1 MSAELDALTAQ
12 VTRMTNVSASAV
24 TLITGIAARIEAAKS
39 SPVQVQALA
48 DELRTDADRLSAAVV
63 ANTP

>member
-24 TLITGIAARIEAAKS
+24 TLINGIAARIEAAKS
-39 SPVQVQALA
+39 NPVQVQALA
-48 DELRTDADRLSAAVV
+48 DELRTDADRLGAAVT